1 MNFNCPYCGKESDFM
16 DMQISKDLEYV
27 IAALPSFG
35 TRYSHLVMGYAQLF
49 GVTPMHVKAKKLR
62 LIIEEM
68 KKLFDAQ
75 SFTWQ
80 KKLYTISHAG
90 IAEALD
96 VCIKKNFT
104 EHLENHNYL
113 KKVMVGISEREGKEG
128 SRRAEKDL
136 RGREDRSLA
145 GGGHRDDSPSPLPS
159 PARGEGIKKDSS
171 PLRGE
176 DEGGGD
182 CPKITPEQAQKNLTR
197 VRDILGGLA
206 K

>member
-1 MNFNCPYCGKESDFM
+1 MRFTCPNCNKEFDFM
-16 DMQISKDLEYV
+16 DIQISKDLQYV

-49 GVTPMHVKAKKLR
+49 GVTPMHLKAKKLR

-80 KKLYTISHAG
+80 KKTYAISHAG

-96 VCIKKNFT
+96 ICIKKNFS

-136 RGREDRSLA
+136 RAREDRSLS
-145 GGGHRDDSPSPLPS
+145 GGGRPDDIPE
-159 PARGEGIKKDSS
+159 R
-171 PLRGE
+171 
-176 DEGGGD
+176 
-182 CPKITPEQAQKNLTR
+182 ITPDQAQKNLTR
-197 VRDILGGLA
+197 VRNLLGGLT

>member
-1 MNFNCPYCGKESDFM
+1 M
-16 DMQISKDLEYV
+16 DVITDKDLRYV

-35 TRYSHLVMGYAQLF
+35 ARYSHLVMGYAQLF
-49 GVTPMHVKAKKLR
+49 GVTPMHIKAKKLR

-80 KKLYTISHAG
+80 KKLYPISHAG

-96 VCIKKNFT
+96 IVVKKNFET
-104 EHLENHNYL
+104 SLDSHNYL
-113 KKVMVGISEREGKEG
+113 RRVMVTIAERESKDN

-136 RGREDRSLA
+136 RNSESNATARGMHREDVPER
-145 GGGHRDDSPSPLPS
+145 
-159 PARGEGIKKDSS
+159 
-171 PLRGE
+171 
-176 DEGGGD
+176 
-182 CPKITPEQAQKNLTR
+182 ITVEQAQKNLEK
-197 VRDILGGLA
+197 VRDILGGFA

>member
-1 MNFNCPYCGKESDFM
+1 MNFNCPYCGKESNFM
-16 DMQISKDLEYV
+16 DIQISKDLEFV
-27 IAALPSFG
+27 IKALPSFG

-49 GVTPMHVKAKKLR
+49 GVTPFHLKAKKLR

-80 KKLYTISHAG
+80 KKTYAISHAG

-96 VCIKKNFT
+96 ICIKKNFS

-136 RGREDRSLA
+136 RKKEL
-145 GGGHRDDSPSPLPS
+145 DSGL
-159 PARGEGIKKDSS
+159 RRNDSEEEV
-171 PLRGE
+171 PLR
-176 DEGGGD
+176 
-182 CPKITPEQAQKNLTR
+182 ITPEQAQKNLEK
-197 VRDILGGLA
+197 VRDILGGFA

>member
-1 MNFNCPYCGKESDFM
+1 M
-16 DMQISKDLEYV
+16 DVITDKDLRYV

-35 TRYSHLVMGYAQLF
+35 ARYSHLVMGYAQLF
-49 GVTPMHVKAKKLR
+49 GVTPMHIKAKKLR

-80 KKLYTISHAG
+80 KKLYPISHAG

-96 VCIKKNFT
+96 ICIKKNFS

-136 RGREDRSLA
+136 RKKEL
-145 GGGHRDDSPSPLPS
+145 DSGL
-159 PARGEGIKKDSS
+159 RRNDSEEEV
-171 PLRGE
+171 PLR
-176 DEGGGD
+176 
-182 CPKITPEQAQKNLTR
+182 ITPEQAQKNLEK
-197 VRDILGGLA
+197 VRDILGGFA

>member
-1 MNFNCPYCGKESDFM
+1 M
-16 DMQISKDLEYV
+16 DIQISKDLEFV
-27 IAALPSFG
+27 IKALPSFG

-49 GVTPMHVKAKKLR
+49 GVTPFHLKAKKLR

-80 KKLYTISHAG
+80 KKTYAISHAG

-96 VCIKKNFT
+96 ICIKKNFS

-136 RGREDRSLA
+136 RKKEL
-145 GGGHRDDSPSPLPS
+145 DSGL
-159 PARGEGIKKDSS
+159 RRNDSEEEV
-171 PLRGE
+171 PLR
-176 DEGGGD
+176 
-182 CPKITPEQAQKNLTR
+182 ITPEQAQKNLEK
-197 VRDILGGLA
+197 VRDILGGFA

>member
-1 MNFNCPYCGKESDFM
+1 M
-16 DMQISKDLEYV
+16 DIQTSKDLEFV

-35 TRYSHLVMGYAQLF
+35 TRYAHLVMGYAQLF
-49 GVTPMHVKAKKLR
+49 GVTPMHLKAKKLR

-80 KKLYTISHAG
+80 KKTYAISHAG

-96 VCIKKNFT
+96 ICIKKNFS

-136 RGREDRSLA
+136 RKKEL
-145 GGGHRDDSPSPLPS
+145 DSGL
-159 PARGEGIKKDSS
+159 RRNDSEEEV
-171 PLRGE
+171 PLR
-176 DEGGGD
+176 
-182 CPKITPEQAQKNLTR
+182 ITPEQAQKNLEK
-197 VRDILGGLA
+197 VRDILGGFA

>member
-1 MNFNCPYCGKESDFM
+1 M
-16 DMQISKDLEYV
+16 DVMIDKDLRYV

-49 GVTPMHVKAKKLR
+49 GVTPMHIKAKKLR

-80 KKLYTISHAG
+80 KKLYPISHAG
-90 IAEALD
+90 IGEALD
-96 VCIKKNFT
+96 ICIKKNFT

-136 RGREDRSLA
+136 RAREGNA
-145 GGGHRDDSPSPLPS
+145 V
-159 PARGEGIKKDSS
+159 ARGIHPEEV
-171 PLRGE
+171 PVQ
-176 DEGGGD
+176 
-182 CPKITPEQAQKNLTR
+182 ITEEQAKKNLTK
-197 VRDILGGLA
+197 VRDLLGGLA

>member
-1 MNFNCPYCGKESDFM
+1 M
-16 DMQISKDLEYV
+16 DIEISKDLQYV

-49 GVTPMHVKAKKLR
+49 GVTPMHLKAKKLR

-80 KKLYTISHAG
+80 KKLYPISHAG

-96 VCIKKNFT
+96 ICIKKNFT

-113 KKVMVGISEREGKEG
+113 KKVMVGISEREAKDG

-136 RGREDRSLA
+136 RTREDRSLA
-145 GGGHRDDSPSPLPS
+145 GGGHRDNSPSPLPS
-159 PARGEGIKKDSS
+159 PSRGEGTHKGTP
-171 PLRGE
+171 PLRGGAGEGE
-176 DEGGGD
+176 DVPENRSIDNLPADVRAGIDTLKTKLGLDINSIGKRM
-182 CPKITPEQAQKNLTR
+182 PK
-197 VRDILGGLA
+197 
-206 K
+206 